1 MEQKKKLYPIQF
13 NPETVR
19 HPWGEETYMLAD
31 LGIVDSSVSN
41 GWLSGNTLSDVME
54 TYIERVSGED
64 VYGYYGRQF
73 PVAVSVLR
81 IQGKFPVMCHPDDE
95 AASQRYDALGKKAL
109 LYILDAEPDAKLYI
123 GFRSEMSAGELYTR
137 CLDCTV
143 RETLNEITPAAG
155 DAFIINPGTVYS
167 ASGHLTAL
175 SVSEA
180 SAISFSL
187 EHDPDEESHIEDAID
202 LVDYGRSDIG
212 KIQSR
217 RGADV
222 RPSQDPGSANLL
234 SSPEFSV
241 NLTPVHDPMKFT
253 AGNSFT
259 IFSCI
264 SGALSIQVPG
274 KDADGAS
281 RMEDFPLKKG
291 GTVLMPA
298 DIEEFFLVPTE
309 RDTCVLET
317 FIEKREETDSYI
329 NPDTEPF
336 LEGEDYEGLDS
347 EDAEEPEDTG
357 ASEGPEDKR

>member
-13 NPETVR
+13 TPETS
-19 HPWGEETYMLAD
+19 HHSWGDETYAVAD
-31 LGIVDSSVSN
+31 LGIVDSAVCN

-54 TYIERVSGED
+54 TYIERISGED

-73 PVAVSVLR
+73 PVAVSTLKTE
-81 IQGKFPVMCHPDDE
+81 GKFPVMCHPDDE
-95 AASQRYDALGKKAL
+95 AAGQRYDALGKKTL
-109 LYILDAEPDAKLYI
+109 LYILEAQPDAKLYL
-123 GFRSEMSAGELYTR
+123 GFSKEMSAGELYTR
-137 CLDCTV
+137 CLDGTV

-167 ASGHLTAL
+167 ASGHLTAIC
-175 SVSEA
+175 VSEA
-180 SAISFSL
+180 SAIAFSL
-187 EHDPDEESHIEDAID
+187 EHDPDEESHIEDAMD
-202 LVDYGRSDIG
+202 LIDYGRCDI
-212 KIQSR
+212 SR
-217 RGADV
+217 IWSRHGADA
-222 RPSQDPGSANLL
+222 PATQNPGSTNLL

-241 NLTPVHDPMKFT
+241 NLTPVHEPMKFT

-281 RMEDFPLKKG
+281 RMEDYPLRKD
-291 GTVLMPA
+291 GTILMPA

-309 RDTCVLET
+309 RDTCVIET
-317 FIEKREETDSYI
+317 FIEKREEIDSYI

-336 LEGEDYEGLDS
+336 LEGEDYEGLDA
-347 EDAEEPEDTG
+347 EDAEESEDAG
-357 ASEGPEDKR
+357 ASEGSGDKE

>member
-13 NPETVR
+13 TPETSS
-19 HPWGEETYMLAD
+19 HSWGDETYAVAD
-31 LGIVDSSVSN
+31 LGIVDSAVCN

-54 TYIERVSGED
+54 TYIERISGED

-73 PVAVSVLR
+73 PVAVSTLK
-81 IQGKFPVMCHPDDE
+81 IEGKFPVMCHPDDE
-95 AASQRYDALGKKAL
+95 AAGQRYDALGKKTL
-109 LYILDAEPDAKLYI
+109 LYILDADPAAKLYL
-123 GFRSEMSAGELYTR
+123 GFSREMSAGELYTR
-137 CLDCTV
+137 CLDGTV
-143 RETLNEITPAAG
+143 RETLNEITPVSG

-175 SVSEA
+175 CVSEA

-187 EHDPDEESHIEDAID
+187 ENDEESHIEDAMD
-202 LVDYGRSDIG
+202 LIDYGRCDI
-212 KIQSR
+212 SR
-217 RGADV
+217 IWSRHGADASA
-222 RPSQDPGSANLL
+222 SQNPDSTNLL

-241 NLTPVHDPMKFT
+241 NLTPVHEPMKFT

-274 KDADGAS
+274 KDADGVS
-281 RMEDFPLKKG
+281 HMGDYPLRKD

-309 RDTCVLET
+309 RETCVIET
-317 FIEKREETDSYI
+317 FIEKREEIDNYI

-336 LEGEDYEGLDS
+336 LEGEDYEGLDA
-347 EDAEEPEDTG
+347 EDAEDSGDT
-357 ASEGPEDKR
+357 DKEETGYKE